1 MIVVFGSINV
11 DMVVQVESLPRA
23 GETVL
28 APSYITVAGGKGAN
42 QAVAAAR
49 AGATTHMVG
58 CVGEDGFADLAL
70 ATMAEAGIDLSAV
83 ATVDEP
89 TACAMIGVDKDGANQ
104 IIVASGANRLTTA
117 GQLGDVLLG
126 PDTTLVL
133 QLEVD
138 PDETWAVIERAK
150 VRGARVVMNTA
161 PAAPLPP
168 AIAAACDVL
177 VMNEIEAPMLAGAA
191 GFDATTDP
199 IECARAMAEA
209 WGTATVVTLG
219 GDGAHAFE
227 PGAAWHVDALAI
239 KPVDTTA
246 AGDAFV
252 GVLAATLDDGQDLAA
267 ALHRA
272 SVAGALACL
281 TTGAQPSLP
290 DERAID
296 EAICRLAPPR
306 RA

>member
-11 DMVVQVESLPRA
+11 DLVVQVDNLPRA

-58 CVGEDGFADLAL
+58 CVGQDGFADLAL

-104 IIVASGANRLTTA
+104 IIVASGANRLTTSS
-117 GQLGDVLLG
+117 QLDDARLG
-126 PDTTLVL
+126 PSTTLVL

-138 PDETWAVIERAK
+138 FPETWAVVERAK
-150 VRGARVVMNTA
+150 ARGARIVLNTA
-161 PAAPLPP
+161 PAAPVPP

-177 VMNEIEAPMLAGAA
+177 VMNEIEAPMLAETA
-191 GFDATTDP
+191 GLNTSDP
-199 IECARAMAEA
+199 IDCARAMAET

-219 GDGAHAFE
+219 GDGARAFE
-227 PGAAWHVDALAI
+227 AGAAWHIDALAI
-239 KPVDTTA
+239 EPVDTTA

-252 GVLAATLDDGQDLAA
+252 GVLAATLDDDQDLAA

-281 TTGAQPSLP
+281 TSGAQPSLP
-290 DERAID
+290 DKAAIDSAID
-296 EAICRLAPPR
+296 ELARPR

>member
-11 DMVVQVESLPRA
+11 DLVEQVESLPRA

-49 AGATTHMVG
+49 GGAVTHMVG
-58 CVGEDGFADLAL
+58 SVGRDDFADLAL
-70 ATMAEAGIDLSAV
+70 ATMAEAGIDLTAV
-83 ATVDEP
+83 AAVDEP
-89 TACAMIGVDKDGANQ
+89 TACAMIGVDRGGANQ
-104 IIVASGANRLTTA
+104 IIVASGANRLTTSS
-117 GQLGDVLLG
+117 QLDDAMLG

-138 PDETWAVIERAK
+138 FHETWAVVERAK
-150 VRGARVVMNTA
+150 ARGARVVMNTA
-161 PAAPLPP
+161 PAAPVPP

-177 VMNEIEAPMLAGAA
+177 VMNEIEAPMLAETD
-191 GFDATTDP
+191 GFNATDP
-199 IECARAMAEA
+199 IECARAMAAA
-209 WGTATVVTLG
+209 WDTAAVVTLG
-219 GDGAHAFE
+219 GDGARAFE
-227 PGAAWHVDALAI
+227 RGAAWHVDAQAI
-239 KPVDTTA
+239 EPLDTTA
-246 AGDAFV
+246 AGDAFD

-281 TTGAQPSLP
+281 PNES
-290 DERAID
+290 AID
-296 EAICRLAPPR
+296 EAISGLAPPQ

>member
-28 APSYITVAGGKGAN
+28 APSYIIVAGGKGAN

-49 AGATTHMVG
+49 TGAVTHMVG
-58 CVGEDGFADLAL
+58 SVGRDGFADLAL
-70 ATMAEAGIDLSAV
+70 GTMAEAGINLSAV

-104 IIVASGANRLTTA
+104 IIVASGANRLTTST
-117 GQLGDVLLG
+117 QLSDAMLG

-150 VRGARVVMNTA
+150 ARGARVVMNTA
-161 PAAPLPP
+161 PAAPVPP

-177 VMNEIEAPMLAGAA
+177 VMNEIEAPMLAEAA
-191 GFDATTDP
+191 GFDATDP
-199 IECARAMAEA
+199 IQCARAMAEA
-209 WGTATVVTLG
+209 WGTAAVVTLG
-219 GDGAHAFE
+219 GDGARAFE

-239 KPVDTTA
+239 EPVDTTA

-252 GVLAATLDDGQDLAA
+252 GVLAATLDEGQDLAA

-290 DERAID
+290 GERAID
-296 EAICRLAPPR
+296 NAISGLAPPR
-306 RA
+306 KT

>member
-11 DMVVQVESLPRA
+11 DMVVQVENLPRA

-58 CVGEDGFADLAL
+58 CVGRDGFADLAL
-70 ATMAEAGIDLSAV
+70 ATMADVGIALSAV

-104 IIVASGANRLTTA
+104 IIVASGANWLTTA
-117 GQLGDVLLG
+117 SQLGDDLLG

-138 PDETWAVIERAK
+138 FHETWAVVERAK
-150 VRGARVVMNTA
+150 ARGARVVMNTA
-161 PAAPLPP
+161 PTAPVPP
-168 AIAAACDVL
+168 AIAVACDVL
-177 VMNEIEAPMLAGAA
+177 VMNEIEAPMLASAA
-191 GFDATTDP
+191 GFDATDP
-199 IECARAMAEA
+199 IDCARAMAEA

-219 GDGAHAFE
+219 GDGARAFE

-239 KPVDTTA
+239 EPVDTTA

-252 GVLAATLDDGQDLAA
+252 GVLAATLDDDRDLAE

-290 DERAID
+290 DESSIDKAISG
-296 EAICRLAPPR
+296 LAPPQR
-306 RA
+306 I